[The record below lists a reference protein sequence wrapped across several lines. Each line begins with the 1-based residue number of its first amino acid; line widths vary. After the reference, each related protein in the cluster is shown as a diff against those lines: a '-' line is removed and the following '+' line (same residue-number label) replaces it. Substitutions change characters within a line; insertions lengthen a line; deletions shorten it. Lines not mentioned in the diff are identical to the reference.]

1 MAVKYK
7 VFSYYLYLVEP
18 RVWYRNFPKFLFIN
32 SDWGELLQGQT
43 LTSQQVGYIIG
54 QLAVGKSQKNFDLS
68 AGQLS
73 RGIPAGIVLSRCRI
87 RERIC
92 RKRCMLSP
100 AIWLEHFYAGNWF
113 GIAYPLHLFFP
124 LDLYFPPLLQKELD
138 NLLPQGST
146 LPFQYVAIYIFTN
159 QQKLQNHHL
168 SRRFTVETFGACI
181 TYFLAPLGLVSCVI
195 FNTQTPMISY
205 ILLGSNVLKSSLLQ
219 FYRSLCG
226 S

>member
-1 MAVKYK
+1 
-7 VFSYYLYLVEP
+7 
-18 RVWYRNFPKFLFIN
+18 
-32 SDWGELLQGQT
+32 
-43 LTSQQVGYIIG
+43 
-54 QLAVGKSQKNFDLS
+54 
-68 AGQLS
+68 
-73 RGIPAGIVLSRCRI
+73 
-87 RERIC
+87 
-92 RKRCMLSP
+92 MLSP
-100 AIWLEHFYAGNWF
+100 AIWLEHFYDGNWF

-124 LDLYFPPLLQKELD
+124 LDLYFPPLLEKELD

-226 S
+226 SWYLSPQFLLCFLALIQQSHQESRYLSPASFQYRSLRTSSRPCRTIPKAWRAWMQLSSLML